1 MLSLNHR
8 CVGVVFA
15 IILGLFVWVSISND
29 EDDVDLISNIKAM
42 LNKNDRVSSYLFR
55 RIHA

>member
-1 MLSLNHR
+1 MPDIAGLVS
-8 CVGVVFA
+8 GVVFA

-42 LNKNDRVSSYLFR
+42 LDKNDRV
-55 RIHA
+55 

>member
-1 MLSLNHR
+1 MVPDIAGLVS
-8 CVGVVFA
+8 GVVFA

-42 LNKNDRVSSYLFR
+42 LDKNDRV
-55 RIHA
+55 